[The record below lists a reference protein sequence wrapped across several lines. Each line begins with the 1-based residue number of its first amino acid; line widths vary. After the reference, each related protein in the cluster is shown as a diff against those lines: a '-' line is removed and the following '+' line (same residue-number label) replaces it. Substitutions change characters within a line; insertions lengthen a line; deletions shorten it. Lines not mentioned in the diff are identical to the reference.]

1 MKKILL
7 LLLVVC
13 LLFSATA
20 CLHRSNQ
27 SYYEKAQ
34 LYLGGGEYGKAA
46 EIFEQL
52 GEYEDAGEYAL
63 YTRALEAMDDE
74 EWDVA
79 EANLKA
85 IAPFKSSER
94 YLQMI
99 KAARLADD
107 GQLEEAL
114 SAYEALGTFGGSDQ
128 KADALRTEIPE
139 RALAEARTLMARGEY
154 EEARALLRSLNGYG
168 TSAQLAS
175 NCTAA
180 LNRAAY
186 TAADE
191 LCDGG
196 DHLEAMRAFLE
207 MGDVLDAPERAE
219 QCRAALMQELDA
231 AAAEANLDTA
241 ASLIAE
247 YEAIGDPVAA
257 RQAAALEERFGMN
270 LRLAAAAADQPYVLL
285 GEYPTGESGVESALL
300 WRVLS
305 VNDGMAVLLCETVI
319 DASDVATIT
328 DLTLTEAE
336 SAAVTSS
343 SLPSAADL
351 AALSDLSCAATP
363 YAVAQGVGQEDGYA
377 AYWLRDSLEGGL
389 HPVVGSTGSLGL
401 PALDVTPGVRPMITI
416 SLEDYMFTAGDGT
429 KENPF
434 R

>member
-1 MKKILL
+1 MKKFLL
-7 LLLVVC
+7 LAVVC
-13 LLFSATA
+13 FSFSATA
-20 CLHRSNQ
+20 CLYRSNQ

-34 LYLGGGEYGKAA
+34 LYLGGGEYEKAA
-46 EIFEQL
+46 ELFGQL

-63 YTRALEAMDDE
+63 YARALEALEDE
-74 EWDVA
+74 NWAVA
-79 EANLKA
+79 RANLEA
-85 IAPFKSSER
+85 IAPFKSSLR
-94 YLQMI
+94 YLQLI
-99 KAARLADD
+99 DAAELAED
-107 GQLEEAL
+107 GQLEAAL
-114 SAYEALGTFGGSDQ
+114 SAYEALGTFGGSDAA
-128 KADALRTEIPE
+128 ADALRTEIPE
-139 RALAEARTLMARGEY
+139 QAIARARVLMAQGEYAEARSLLMTLD
-154 EEARALLRSLNGYG
+154 GYG
-168 TSAQLAS
+168 TSAQLIQ
-175 NCTAA
+175 NCTSA

-186 TAADE
+186 TEADT
-191 LCDGG
+191 LCEEG
-196 DHLEAMRAFLE
+196 DHLSAMRAFLE

-219 QCRAALMQELDA
+219 QCRAALMTALNTQ
-231 AAAEANLDTA
+231 AETANLDTA

-257 RQAAALEERFGMN
+257 RQAAVLEERFGVN

-305 VNDGMAVLLCETVI
+305 VENGMAVLLCETVI
-319 DASDVATIT
+319 DASDVATGT
-328 DLTLTEAE
+328 DLMLTEAE

-401 PALDVTPGVRPMITI
+401 PDMDMTPGVRPMITI
-416 SLEDYMFTAGDGT
+416 SLEDYTFTAGDGT

>member
-7 LLLVVC
+7 LAIVC
-13 LLFSATA
+13 FSFSATA
-20 CLHRSNQ
+20 CLYRSNQ

-34 LYLGGGEYGKAA
+34 LYLGGGEYEKAA
-46 EIFEQL
+46 ELFGQL

-63 YTRALEAMDDE
+63 YARALEALEDE
-74 EWDVA
+74 NWAVA
-79 EANLKA
+79 RANLEA
-85 IAPFKSSER
+85 IAPFKSSLR
-94 YLQMI
+94 YLQLI
-99 KAARLADD
+99 DAAELAED
-107 GQLEEAL
+107 GQLEAAL
-114 SAYEALGTFGGSDQ
+114 SAYEALGTFGGSDEA
-128 KADALRTEIPE
+128 ADALRTEIPE
-139 RALAEARTLMARGEY
+139 QAIAEARALMARGEY
-154 EEARALLRSLNGYG
+154 AEARSLLMTLDGYG
-168 TSAQLAS
+168 ASAQLIQ
-175 NCTAA
+175 NCTSA

-186 TAADE
+186 TEADA
-191 LCDGG
+191 LCEEG
-196 DHLEAMRAFLE
+196 DHLSAMRAFLE

-219 QCRAALMQELDA
+219 QCRAALMTALNTQ
-231 AAAEANLDTA
+231 AETANLDTA

-257 RQAAALEERFGMN
+257 RQAAALEERFGVN

-305 VNDGMAVLLCETVI
+305 VENGMAVLLCETVI
-319 DASDVATIT
+319 DASDVATGT
-328 DLTLTEAE
+328 DLMLTEAE

-401 PALDVTPGVRPMITI
+401 PDMDMTPGVRPMITI